1 MMDGEAAL
9 TEFKTLCHCYISS
22 IESLYNQMDIF
33 AGMTT
38 FQFDELSDGAYAL
51 TNAIKEF
58 FQEVNAIR
66 HEGENDNEN

>member
-1 MMDGEAAL
+1 LKKVLKKGENHAL
-9 TEFKTLCHCYISS
+9 PSYAKLCRTARIAPKY
-22 IESLYNQMDIF
+22 
-33 AGMTT
+33 
-38 FQFDELSDGAYAL
+38 QFDELSDSAYAV